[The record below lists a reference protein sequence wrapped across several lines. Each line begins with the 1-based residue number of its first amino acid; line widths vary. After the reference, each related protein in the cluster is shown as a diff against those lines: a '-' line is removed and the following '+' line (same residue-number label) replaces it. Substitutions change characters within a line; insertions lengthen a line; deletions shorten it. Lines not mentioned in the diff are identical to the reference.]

1 MDFQIVIA
9 ALTKIVTDIIDFI
22 PRLIYGTII
31 LLIGTLV
38 ALLVRAVLRFVLRR
52 LHFDPLVER
61 TGITGTLRGLGI
73 KTPLS
78 DIVAQTIFA
87 LLLLS
92 FLITAARLM
101 GLDPVARVL
110 EQLLIFLPNL
120 IAAVIVF
127 LVGGIVAKFLGDLV
141 AGVVGGAGLTY
152 ASRIGSLVQYL
163 ISLFVVIL
171 ALSTMGLDTS
181 ILVTAVTI
189 LLAAFGLALAL
200 ALGFGAR
207 TVVQH
212 ILAGYYMRQ
221 RFTVGQLLTLD
232 QTRGAVS
239 NIGTVNTVVTTPTG
253 DVVIPNRLLAESI
266 VESPRPP
273 AAPPVAPPVTPP
285 SAPPPAASSP
295 PPAPT
300 T

>member
-9 ALTKIVTDIIDFI
+9 ALTKIATDIIDFI

-31 LLIGTLV
+31 LLIGTLLS
-38 ALLVRAVLRFVLRR
+38 LLVRAVLRFLLRR

-78 DIVAQTIFA
+78 DIVAQTVFA

-92 FLITAARLM
+92 FLITASRLM
-101 GLDPVARVL
+101 GLEPVARVL

-127 LVGGIVAKFLGDLV
+127 LVGGIFAKFLGDLV
-141 AGVVGGAGLTY
+141 GGVVRSAGLSY

-171 ALSTMGLDTS
+171 ALGTLGLDTS

-189 LLAAFGLALAL
+189 MLAAFGLALAL

-207 TVVQH
+207 SLVQH

-239 NIGTVNTVVTTPTG
+239 NIGTVNTLVTTPDG
-253 DVVIPNRLLAESI
+253 DVVIPNSLLVESI
-266 VESPRPP
+266 VQSPRPPAPPAEPPVAPPP
-273 AAPPVAPPVTPP
+273 AAPPV
-285 SAPPPAASSP
+285 
-295 PPAPT
+295 
-300 T
+300 

>member
-1 MDFQIVIA
+1 
-9 ALTKIVTDIIDFI
+9 
-22 PRLIYGTII
+22 
-31 LLIGTLV
+31 
-38 ALLVRAVLRFVLRR
+38 LLVRGLLRFVLRR

-73 KTPLS
+73 KIPLS

-110 EQLLIFLPNL
+110 EQILIFLPNL

-127 LVGGIVAKFLGDLV
+127 LLGGIVAKFLGDLV
-141 AGVVGGAGLTY
+141 AGVIRGAGVAY

-171 ALSTMGLDTS
+171 ALGTMGLDTA

-207 TVVQH
+207 SLVQH
-212 ILAGYYMRQ
+212 ILAGYYIRQ
-221 RFTVGQLLTLD
+221 RFTVGQLLALD
-232 QTRGAVS
+232 QTQGAVS
-239 NIGTVNTVVTTPTG
+239 SIGTVNTVVTTPDG
-253 DVVIPNRLLAESI
+253 AVVIPNSVLIDSI
-266 VESPRPP
+266 VQAPRPP
-273 AAPPVAPPVTPP
+273 AE
-285 SAPPPAASSP
+285 PPPAEPSA
-295 PPAPT
+295 
-300 T
+300 

>member
-141 AGVVGGAGLTY
+141 AGVVRGAGLAY

-253 DVVIPNRLLAESI
+253 DVVIPNRLLVESI

>member
-22 PRLIYGTII
+22 PRLIYGAII

-38 ALLVRAVLRFVLRR
+38 ALLVRGVLRFVLRR

-73 KTPLS
+73 KTALS
-78 DIVAQTIFA
+78 EIVAQTIFA

-110 EQLLIFLPNL
+110 EQILIFLPNL

-141 AGVVGGAGLTY
+141 AGVVRSAGVTY
-152 ASRIGSLVQYL
+152 AARIGSLVQYL

-171 ALSTMGLDTS
+171 ALSTLGLDTS

-200 ALGFGAR
+200 AIGLGAR
-207 TVVQH
+207 GLVQH

-221 RFTVGQLLTLD
+221 RFTVGQLLALD
-232 QTRGAVS
+232 QTRGAVR
-239 NIGTVNTVVTTPTG
+239 NIGTVNTVVTTPDG
-253 DVVIPNRLLAESI
+253 EVVIPNSVLIDSI
-266 VESPRPP
+266 VQSPAPPP
-273 AAPPVAPPVTPP
+273 AAPPEPASP
-285 SAPPPAASSP
+285 APPAAPSV
-295 PPAPT
+295 
-300 T
+300 

>member
-141 AGVVGGAGLTY
+141 AGVVRGAGLTY

-253 DVVIPNRLLAESI
+253 DVVIPNRLLVESI

>member
-1 MDFQIVIA
+1 MDFQIVIN

-22 PRLIYGTII
+22 PRLINGVII
-31 LLIGTLV
+31 LLIGSLV
-38 ALLVRAVLRFVLRR
+38 ALLVRGLLRFVLRR

-73 KTPLS
+73 KTSLS

-92 FLITAARLM
+92 FFITAARLM

-110 EQLLIFLPNL
+110 EQILLFLPNL

-127 LVGGIVAKFLGDLV
+127 LLGGIVAKFLGDLV
-141 AGVVGGAGLTY
+141 AGVIRGAGVAY
-152 ASRIGSLVQYL
+152 APRIGSLVQYL
-163 ISLFVVIL
+163 VSLFVVIL
-171 ALSTMGLDTS
+171 ALGTLGLDTS

-207 TVVQH
+207 TLVQH
-212 ILAGYYMRQ
+212 ILAGYYIRQ
-221 RFTVGQLLTLD
+221 RFTVGQLLALD

-239 NIGTVNTVVTTPTG
+239 NIGTVNTVVTTPDG
-253 DVVIPNRLLAESI
+253 AVVIPNSVLVDSI
-266 VESPRPP
+266 VQAPRPP
-273 AAPPVAPPVTPP
+273 GETPATAPPA
-285 SAPPPAASSP
+285 
-295 PPAPT
+295 
-300 T
+300 